1 MSSLGISTDL
11 LLHLGLDLIV
21 AAILIKF
28 IYLRFRPQ
36 GDAPF
41 TFAMLNLVT
50 FCLASMLSKV
60 SIDLGVSLGLFAI
73 FGILRYRTRALD
85 IGDLTYVF
93 IMIGVAVINGVAGE
107 NASFAELGILNTLI
121 LVVAGSLE
129 YTRHR
134 GGRQTLSMRYDR
146 MELLAPERRVEL
158 LADLEERLG
167 MSCAEIRVGRVDLLM
182 STAELVITAK
192 PRG

>member
-1 MSSLGISTDL
+1 MPSLGISTNL
-11 LLHLGLDLIV
+11 LLHLGLDLVV

-28 IYLRFRPQ
+28 VYLRFRPQ

-73 FGILRYRTRALD
+73 FGILRYRTRSLD

-107 NASFAELGILNTLI
+107 NSSILELLVLNGLI
-121 LVVAGSLE
+121 LVVAGGLE
-129 YTRHR
+129 AAAHR
-134 GGRQTLSMRYDR
+134 GGRTTLSLRYDR
-146 MELLAPERRVEL
+146 MELLAPERKAEL
-158 LADLEERLG
+158 MADLGERLG
-167 MSCAEIRVGRVDLLM
+167 MHCEQVQIGRVDLLM
-182 STAELVITAK
+182 STAELTVTAR
-192 PRG
+192 PHR

>member
-1 MSSLGISTDL
+1 
-11 LLHLGLDLIV
+11 
-21 AAILIKF
+21 
-28 IYLRFRPQ
+28 
-36 GDAPF
+36 
-41 TFAMLNLVT
+41 
-50 FCLASMLSKV
+50 
-60 SIDLGVSLGLFAI
+60 
-73 FGILRYRTRALD
+73 
-85 IGDLTYVF
+85 
-93 IMIGVAVINGVAGE
+93 MIGVAVINGVAGE

-129 YTRHR
+129 YARHR

-167 MSCAEIRVGRVDLLM
+167 MSCEEIRVGRVDLLM

>member
-1 MSSLGISTDL
+1 MPSLGISTDL
-11 LLHLGLDLIV
+11 LLHLGLDLVV
-21 AAILIKF
+21 AAILIKG

-107 NASFAELGILNTLI
+107 NSSLAELAILNGLI
-121 LVVAGSLE
+121 LLVAGTLE
-129 YTRHR
+129 YATHR
-134 GGRQTLSMRYDR
+134 GGRQTLSLRYDR

-158 LADLEERLG
+158 MADLDERLG
-167 MSCAEIRVGRVDLLM
+167 MNCEQVRVGRVDLLM
-182 STAELVITAK
+182 STAELVVTAK